1 MEFIF
6 YSYIGY
12 TVYLKKKNIFF
23 LKIKKNEFC
32 KNARSKLTRKS
43 TGIWEVNCIHFK
55 KCMIA

>member
-23 LKIKKNEFC
+23 LKIKK
-32 KNARSKLTRKS
+32 
-43 TGIWEVNCIHFK
+43 K
-55 KCMIA
+55 KILQKCSQQTDKEIYWYMGG